1 MAMHTKTPNNDLNYQ
16 NHKTD
21 DKVPLLLQ
29 GVKKNAPPPFLG
41 LVTTF
46 LL

>member
-16 NHKTD
+16 NHKTP

-29 GVKKNAPPPFLG
+29 GVKKNAPLFLG